1 VDEARERAYAAVK
14 LISFDGVQ
22 YRTDIAAGAGV

>member
-1 VDEARERAYAAVK
+1 VSEARDHAYAAVD

-22 YRTDIAAGAGV
+22 YRRDIAGA